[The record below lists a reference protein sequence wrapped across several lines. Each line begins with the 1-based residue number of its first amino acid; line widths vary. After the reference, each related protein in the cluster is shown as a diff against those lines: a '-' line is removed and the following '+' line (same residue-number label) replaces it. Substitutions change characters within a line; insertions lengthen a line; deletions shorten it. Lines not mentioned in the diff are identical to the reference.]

1 MIPVSETDTKERLSS
16 RKENLYKYRLLYRK
30 VGLKKVTVHS
40 FQRGQSQFYISA
52 SPRPQ
57 FVPLYLQKYTR
68 NGSRRS
74 KLGASIPTNLGPGSQ
89 LPGPRKH
96 RFYPFPVPSF
106 RSLRKNGNNRFRVP
120 GYERGEPPFPVSFF
134 RKIDLPFCRGEERG
148 GKRGKKN
155 DPSLPRSPPIIHRF
169 SRPFLFSRSPPR
181 ARGGVAT
188 IGRTDARRAE
198 RGPTEQQPDW
208 ERQSA
213 LRLRRVHILLSRS
226 RSATGGTR

>member
-1 MIPVSETDTKERLSS
+1 ME
-16 RKENLYKYRLLYRK
+16 
-30 VGLKKVTVHS
+30 VGGVNSV
-40 FQRGQSQFYISA
+40 
-52 SPRPQ
+52 
-57 FVPLYLQKYTR
+57 
-68 NGSRRS
+68 
-74 KLGASIPTNLGPGSQ
+74 
-89 LPGPRKH
+89 H
-96 RFYPFPVPSF
+96 RFQLTLDRVPSF
-106 RSLRKNGNNRFRVP
+106 RVRESTAFIHSPFLPSVPYAKTETIGSASRDTREASHRF
-120 GYERGEPPFPVSFF
+120 PFLSFE
-134 RKIDLPFCRGEERG
+134 KLICPFAEGGERG

>member
-57 FVPLYLQKYTR
+57 LVPLYLQKYTR

-134 RKIDLPFCRGEERG
+134 RKIDLPFCRGGGGGEGRG
-148 GKRGKKN
+148 AKRTIP
-155 DPSLPRSPPIIHRF
+155 PSL
-169 SRPFLFSRSPPR
+169 
-181 ARGGVAT
+181 
-188 IGRTDARRAE
+188 DRR
-198 RGPTEQQPDW
+198 Q
-208 ERQSA
+208 
-213 LRLRRVHILLSRS
+213 
-226 RSATGGTR
+226 